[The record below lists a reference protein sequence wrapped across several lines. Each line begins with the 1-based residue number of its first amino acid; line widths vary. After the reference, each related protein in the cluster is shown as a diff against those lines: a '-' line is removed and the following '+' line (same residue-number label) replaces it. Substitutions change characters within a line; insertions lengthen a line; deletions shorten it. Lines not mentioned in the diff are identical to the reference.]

1 MKWLQLILAGL
12 VISGAVA
19 ARADEHAQPSC
30 ALQSM
35 ASLDTQTLP
44 NGEIAVPATLND
56 TPALLAVD
64 TGSIYSSI
72 SEEAAVEQGAHVQF
86 SPYIGSFM
94 NGVSTNAFTVL
105 NSFAVGPLRSPKK
118 WSVAIAPDQMLPA
131 SISGYLGPD
140 VMRAYDVE
148 FDFYH
153 GKFNLFAHT
162 NCAGAVYWTH
172 DAAAVVPMKVADDG
186 HIVVDATLDGK
197 PVTILLDT
205 GSPSSVMSVEAA
217 EKLFGIAKDDQRLKF
232 VRSISLN
239 GGSDTPFYSFPF
251 SSLSFGAI
259 TVANPKIQLIPQENF
274 DPHGR
279 QDAQIVL
286 GMSVLRQLHLYV
298 AYDQKMLYL
307 SAAEAH

>member
-1 MKWLQLILAGL
+1 MKWPQLILAGL
-12 VISGAVA
+12 VVAGASAAQADDRASSG
-19 ARADEHAQPSC
+19 C
-30 ALQSM
+30 ALQLM
-35 ASLDTQTLP
+35 ASLDAQTLP
-44 NGEIAVPATLND
+44 NGEIAVPVTLND

-72 SEEAAVEQGAHVQF
+72 SEEAAVEQGARAQF
-86 SPYIGSFM
+86 SPYIGTFM
-94 NGVSTNAFTVL
+94 NGVSTNSFTVL

-118 WSVAIAPDQMLPA
+118 WSVAIAPDQMLPNG
-131 SISGYLGPD
+131 ISGYLGPD

-148 FDFYH
+148 FDFYR
-153 GKFNLFAHT
+153 GKFNLFEHI
-162 NCAGAVYWTH
+162 NCPGAVYWTH
-172 DAAAVVPMKVADDG
+172 DAAAVVPMKVDDGG

-205 GSPSSVMSVEAA
+205 GSPSSVMSLEAA
-217 EKLFGIAKDDQRLKF
+217 EKLFGIAKDDPKLKF
-232 VRSISLN
+232 VRSVSLN
-239 GGSDTPFYSFPF
+239 GGGETPFYNFPF

-259 TVANPKIQLIPQENF
+259 TVANPKIQLIPQQNF

-307 SAAEAH
+307 SGAEAQ